1 LMGKRMREWQD
12 ITYVL
17 GYFEKRAGAAR
28 KAYRSYV
35 EKGIALGKRPELTGG
50 GLIRSLGGWD
60 DVKNMIADL
69 PYCPLRDVAYCRSK
83 T

>member
-1 LMGKRMREWQD
+1 MFW
-12 ITYVL
+12 
-17 GYFEKRAGAAR
+17 GYLEKRAGAAR

-60 DVKNMIADL
+60 DVKKRRLSLWGTSLWGTDE
-69 PYCPLRDVAYCRSK
+69 PLGDVHKIITSCDRIVQS
-83 T
+83 